1 MVSPSQ
7 KRSAVEHVLS
17 EGLCSLRRACRYLRL
32 SRSVYTYQPKSRE
45 EAEESLLK
53 RVIAL
58 SLEYPR
64 YGYRFLTEM
73 LRREGWTVSRK
84 KVQRLRRKEGLGVKP
99 PAKKTK
105 RRGSSSTPAVV
116 ADRPNAVWCWDF
128 IFDRTE
134 DGRTLK
140 ILSLVDEYSRFCVRL
155 RVESTMKASA
165 VIRTIQ
171 EAIEEHGAP
180 AALRSDNG
188 PEFIADEL
196 REWTE
201 STRIGTIYI
210 DPGSP
215 WQNPWVESFHSRL
228 RDGCLNREIFFGL
241 TEAKLVIGDWRE
253 HYNRER
259 PHSGTNDKSPAQI
272 YLPQDS
278 GSGRPTAALR
288 RSLANPL
295 TPIPNLT

>member
-7 KRSAVEHVLS
+7 KRHAVDHVLS
-17 EGLCSLRRACRYLRL
+17 LGMCSLRRACRYLRL
-32 SRSVYTYQPKSRE
+32 NRSVYGYEPKARQ
-45 EAEESLLK
+45 EAEQALLK

-64 YGYRFLTEM
+64 YGYRFITEL
-73 LRREGWTVSRK
+73 LRREGWTVSRR
-84 KVQRLRRKEGLGVKP
+84 KVQRLRRQEGLGVR
-99 PAKKTK
+99 PAPKKSK

-140 ILSLVDEYSRFCVRL
+140 ILSLLDEHSRFCVRL
-155 RVESTMKASA
+155 RVEATMTAATVVK
-165 VIRTIQ
+165 TLQ

-188 PEFIADEL
+188 PEFIAKEIQQWL
-196 REWTE
+196 QTAQ
-201 STRIGTIYI
+201 IGTIYI

-241 TEAKLVIGDWRE
+241 REAQVVIGDWRE
-253 HYNRER
+253 HYNHER
-259 PHSGTNDKSPAQI
+259 PHSGIGYKSPAEI

-278 GSGRPTAALR
+278 GSSRPTASLR
-288 RSLANPL
+288 RSLAKPTIL
-295 TPIPNLT
+295 IPNLT